1 MTKKNDT
8 ITFHPGKFITPSGT
22 ARWVHLAEPRKDE
35 RFGGVNYECT
45 IEFNPQDDDFK
56 AMKKSIDAA
65 IKDLCKGI
73 GKPVPQQV
81 SWFKETQGGR
91 IAISMKRA
99 VRDGKDKPIPVLDT
113 DKQPCEEP
121 WGGDDIRIAFNL
133 GLWKTAMG
141 YGVKPYPIAVQV
153 LKRNKGV
160 KNVADVFD
168 DIATSESST
177 DIPF

>member
-45 IEFNPQDDDFK
+45 IEFNPQSPEYK
-56 AMKKSIDAA
+56 AMLKSLEAA
-65 IKDLCKGI
+65 IKELCKGI
-73 GKPVPQQV
+73 GKPVPQKMSWLRETPNGRV
-81 SWFKETQGGR
+81 SIGF
-91 IAISMKRA
+91 KRA

-153 LKRNKGV
+153 LQRNKGAT
-160 KNVADVFD
+160 NVADVFD
-168 DIATSESST
+168 DIENSESSA